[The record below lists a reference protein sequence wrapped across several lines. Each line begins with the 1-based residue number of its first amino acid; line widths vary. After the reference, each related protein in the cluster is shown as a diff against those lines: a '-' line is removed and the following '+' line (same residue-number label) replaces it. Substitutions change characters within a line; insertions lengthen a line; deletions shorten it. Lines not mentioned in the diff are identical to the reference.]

1 VFWERSRPTSCPSP
15 ALGHHGPCFLMG
27 MVSVSSTYGHVLNGV
42 WLTKAHLEL
51 KILTYLFPS
60 LFEYVCVPVC
70 EGTCT
75 REVTHE

>member
-1 VFWERSRPTSCPSP
+1 
-15 ALGHHGPCFLMG
+15 MG